1 MDKKKKP
8 VQPEDT
14 DGRKQQN
21 QEKRPQVSEAVI
33 RRMPR
38 YYRYLGELL
47 QKGVL
52 RISSG
57 ELSALMGVTS
67 SQIRQ
72 DFNCFGGF
80 GQQGYGYNL
89 RYLYSQISEIL
100 GVSDHYTAVI
110 LGVGNLGRALI
121 GSPMFSKR
129 NVTVVGVF
137 DKDPTVI
144 GSIVRGYTV
153 MDIAGIETFLSNVA
167 VDIAVLAVPKAAAP
181 ETAQTMA
188 RCGVRG
194 IWNFSNAE
202 MDLEKIGVPVE
213 NVHMSDSLMRL
224 MYRIRGTR

>member
-1 MDKKKKP
+1 
-8 VQPEDT
+8 
-14 DGRKQQN
+14 
-21 QEKRPQVSEAVI
+21 
-33 RRMPR
+33 
-38 YYRYLGELL
+38 
-47 QKGVL
+47 
-52 RISSG
+52 
-57 ELSALMGVTS
+57 
-67 SQIRQ
+67 
-72 DFNCFGGF
+72 
-80 GQQGYGYNL
+80 
-89 RYLYSQISEIL
+89 
-100 GVSDHYTAVI
+100 
-110 LGVGNLGRALI
+110 
-121 GSPMFSKR
+121 MFSKR

-188 RCGVRG
+188 RCGVQG

>member
-1 MDKKKKP
+1 MDKRKKP

-188 RCGVRG
+188 RRGVRG